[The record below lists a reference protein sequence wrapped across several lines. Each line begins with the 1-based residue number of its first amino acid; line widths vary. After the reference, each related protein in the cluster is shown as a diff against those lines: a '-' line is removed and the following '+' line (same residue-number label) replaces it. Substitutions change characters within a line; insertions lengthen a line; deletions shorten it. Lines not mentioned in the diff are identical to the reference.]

1 MSVAGLSYDFQAPA
15 HEANSEQCAYLLRA
29 WVEALMEHSMR
40 HFTQF
45 LREEG
50 LSMPQVSALFR
61 LYYRGPA
68 AVSDISA
75 HLGVTNA
82 AASQMVDRLVQQGYV
97 ERWELP
103 EDRRVKQIALTPAG
117 RTLIE
122 RAIEARRGW
131 LSHVP
136 QRLTSDEQQLLLQAL
151 PRLIEAV
158 QQLDEPEAR
167 AKT

>member
-1 MSVAGLSYDFQAPA
+1 MNQTSLDRQPVAPEARSQA
-15 HEANSEQCAYLLRA
+15 CAQMLRT
-29 WVEALMEHSMR
+29 WVEALMERSMR

-50 LSMPQVSALFR
+50 LSVPQASTLFR

-68 AVSDISA
+68 AVSDISS

-103 EDRRVKQIALTPAG
+103 EDRRVKQLALTAAG
-117 RTLIE
+117 RALIE
-122 RAIEARRGW
+122 RAIEARQGW
-131 LSHVP
+131 LSQVP
-136 QRLTSDEQQLLLQAL
+136 QHLTPDEQETLMQTL
-151 PRLIEAV
+151 PRLMAAVRQLNESEAET
-158 QQLDEPEAR
+158 D
-167 AKT
+167 